1 MRRTSFANTDCTLA
15 GSLEII
21 GEWWTML
28 IIREALTGYRRFED
42 FRERLGIARNILTR
56 RLRHLE
62 ANGILERV
70 KYHDRPPR
78 YEYVLTQKGKEL
90 GTSLMALAQWGNK
103 WKTAGDTP
111 SPIRFNSAETGA
123 PLEVRI
129 IDTATDEPVYY
140 KSVVVTPPDG
150 ITRHPGKDSD

>member
-1 MRRTSFANTDCTLA
+1 MRRTSFANSDCTLA
-15 GSLEII
+15 SSLEII

-28 IIREALTGYRRFED
+28 IIREALTGYKRFED

-62 ANGILERV
+62 AHSILDRV
-70 KYHDRPPR
+70 QYQDRPPR

-90 GTSLMALAQWGNK
+90 GTALMALAQWGNK
-103 WKTAGDTP
+103 WKTAGETP
-111 SPIRFNSAETGA
+111 APIRFNSAETGA

-129 IDTATDEPVYY
+129 IDTATDEPIYY

-150 ITRHPGKDSD
+150 ITRHPGKHDT